1 VHTGVA
7 NRLGQISGR
16 SSWRFFIFSLLR
28 IICLSALIN
37 NVAAIAIFAPIVMG
51 VARHKKWSPAQFLMP
66 LAFGSILGGTCTLI
80 GTSTNVAIS
89 SSDSGCRNIFIILV
103 DRNQSLMR
111 FS

>member
-1 VHTGVA
+1 
-7 NRLGQISGR
+7 L
-16 SSWRFFIFSLLR
+16 RFFIFSLLR

-51 VARHKKWSPAQFLMP
+51 VARRKKWSPAQFLMP

-89 SSDSGCRNIFIILV
+89 SSDCGCRNIFVSLV
-103 DRNQSLMR
+103 DQKSIAHEIFIGTGIFAGLGIL
-111 FS
+111 F